1 MRFIHIITALALAL
15 SAVACGDDEPEY
27 LEPEQ
32 PVQPTPDPE
41 DPEEPEKPDDPV
53 TPPEPEPS
61 RALSLDL
68 PISTAFALDGKA
80 SVTISLKDLSG
91 MEYVSKSDLTLSA
104 TVSTEANKDINAYN
118 SANNSQY
125 TLMPSSALQVA
136 SATIPTGNSE
146 ATMEITVDLDA
157 LDSSFSGM
165 PFIMPLTVS
174 ASDETVTPVT
184 LYVTAPVIRTLTDR
198 IAIYLTGA
206 TPTAEIFN
214 TNTSTNMKAVVDC
227 PGGGFGNHDA
237 GEIQM
242 AHTVFSSYS
251 GITLAITKYRLPR
264 GNTVLPALDAYNIVR
279 LMRIHASEWGGYS
292 QVGIMGCSAGGHVA
306 ATVACYAPTEVDFQV
321 LLYPVITMT
330 AGQTHAGSRDALLG
344 YNPSA
349 EKVKAMSMEKQV
361 TASTPPAYIGWS
373 NDDPVV
379 PPTYNAMAYYYA
391 MLGARRPV
399 TISEHATGGH
409 SWATWTDFPTNML
422 SWVYSIR

>member
-1 MRFIHIITALALAL
+1 MKFIHIITALALAL

-214 TNTSTNMKAVVDC
+214 TNTSTNMKAVVNC
-227 PGGGFGNHDA
+227 PGA
-237 GEIQM
+237 
-242 AHTVFSSYS
+242 
-251 GITLAITKYRLPR
+251 
-264 GNTVLPALDAYNIVR
+264 
-279 LMRIHASEWGGYS
+279 ASEITTPEKFRWRTPYS
-292 QVGIMGCSAGGHVA
+292 A
-306 ATVACYAPTEVDFQV
+306 ATAASLSPSRNTACPEAT
-321 LLYPVITMT
+321 LYSPRS
-330 AGQTHAGSRDALLG
+330 TH
-344 YNPSA
+344 
-349 EKVKAMSMEKQV
+349 
-361 TASTPPAYIGWS
+361 
-373 NDDPVV
+373 
-379 PPTYNAMAYYYA
+379 
-391 MLGARRPV
+391 
-399 TISEHATGGH
+399 TISCALCESTHRSGADTVR
-409 SWATWTDFPTNML
+409 WA
-422 SWVYSIR
+422 

>member
-1 MRFIHIITALALAL
+1 MKFIHIITALALAL

-214 TNTSTNMKAVVDC
+214 TNTSTNM
-227 PGGGFGNHDA
+227 
-237 GEIQM
+237 
-242 AHTVFSSYS
+242 
-251 GITLAITKYRLPR
+251 
-264 GNTVLPALDAYNIVR
+264 
-279 LMRIHASEWGGYS
+279 
-292 QVGIMGCSAGGHVA
+292 
-306 ATVACYAPTEVDFQV
+306 
-321 LLYPVITMT
+321 
-330 AGQTHAGSRDALLG
+330 
-344 YNPSA
+344 
-349 EKVKAMSMEKQV
+349 
-361 TASTPPAYIGWS
+361 
-373 NDDPVV
+373 
-379 PPTYNAMAYYYA
+379 
-391 MLGARRPV
+391 
-399 TISEHATGGH
+399 
-409 SWATWTDFPTNML
+409 
-422 SWVYSIR
+422 